1 MNFKYAFVR
10 EPGNAYQG
18 CITSHPLRD
27 TIDINIAR
35 KQHAIYC
42 HTLKELG
49 VELINLPRLN
59 EFPDSCFIED
69 TAIICNE
76 KAFITRMGAISRRG
90 EVYSVESK
98 LAEYMEVGMA
108 KVPATIE
115 GGDVIHLKERLI
127 SGITKRTN
135 QEGVNQMSKYLNV
148 KVDTCFDPKIVHLK
162 SYVTYVGKNTIICTK
177 QYSTH
182 EIFRGFQKIIVENEE
197 SWVTN
202 TLTIGDTVLIAQ
214 GLEKIQLCIKELGFD
229 VILLDISEFQKC
241 EGAITCL
248 SLLF

>member
-10 EPGNAYQG
+10 EPGNNYQG

-42 HTLKELG
+42 HTLTELG
-49 VELINLPRLN
+49 VELIKLPRLN
-59 EFPDSCFIED
+59 EYPDSCFIED
-69 TAIICNE
+69 TAIIHNN

-90 EVYSVESK
+90 EVSSVRSH
-98 LAEYMEVGMA
+98 LAEYMEVEMA
-108 KVPATIE
+108 KAPATIE

-135 QEGVNQMSKYLNV
+135 REGVNQMSEYLNI
-148 KVDTCFDPKIVHLK
+148 KVDTCIDPEIIHLK
-162 SYVTYVGKNTIICTK
+162 SYVTYIGKNTIICTK
-177 QYSTH
+177 QYSNNN
-182 EIFRGFQKIIVENEE
+182 IFHKFDKIIVEKEE
-197 SWVTN
+197 SNATN
-202 TLTIGDTVLIAQ
+202 TLTIGDTVLIAE
-214 GLEKIQLCIKELGFD
+214 GFEKIQLRVREIGFE
-229 VILLDISEFQKC
+229 VISLNISEFQKC